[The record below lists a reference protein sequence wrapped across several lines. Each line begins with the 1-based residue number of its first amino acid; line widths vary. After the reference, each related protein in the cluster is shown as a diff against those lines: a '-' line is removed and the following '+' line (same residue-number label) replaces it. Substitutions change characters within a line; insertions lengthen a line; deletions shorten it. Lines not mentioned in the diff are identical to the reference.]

1 MTSGAASRPVHAPHA
16 SRHRFLLLLVAE
28 LVLIL
33 GFPFTAGSDI
43 RDHFFRV
50 LAIVVFTA
58 ALYAVMGR
66 GKVTIIAFWLGVP
79 AITIYLANLFGL
91 SAGFQVAS
99 QILGVLFLAFVTGS
113 FIYKLISDPSVT
125 ADTLAGAVSA
135 YLLVGITYGLI
146 YALVERAWPGS
157 FRQTVEP
164 GRPIPPVDYLFF
176 SFVTLTTVGYGDI
189 VPWSGHAKSIAI
201 LEAATGIMYPA
212 VLVGRLIG
220 LHASRSRES

>member
-1 MTSGAASRPVHAPHA
+1 MSTGATSRQVHAPRA
-16 SRHRFLLLLVAE
+16 RPHRFFLLLVAE

-43 RDHFFRV
+43 RDHLFRM

-58 ALYAVMGR
+58 ALYAVLGR
-66 GKVTIIAFWLGVP
+66 GKVTIIAFVLGLP
-79 AITIYLANLFGL
+79 AISIYLANMLGL

-99 QILGVLFLAFVTGS
+99 QILGVVFLAYVTGS

-146 YALVERAWPGS
+146 YALVDHAWPGS

-164 GRPIPPVDYLFF
+164 GHPIARMDYLFF
-176 SFVTLTTVGYGDI
+176 SFITLTTVGYGDI

-212 VLVGRLIG
+212 VLVGRLVG
-220 LHASRSRES
+220 LHGSRSHNS